1 MEFHRDVV
9 EQIIFE
15 TPEAKSTMTNITQTK
30 KKKPQ
35 CSTHVFM
42 LHFIVGNIHHST
54 SSVCVQVVRNR
65 SWRIVRAQAS
75 GTSSLQILQ
84 ATTEKNITKKKRQIA
99 APHTVV
105 VPMKIFTT
113 IQSDKN
119 HYLINSLDNRLRL
132 AI

>member
-1 MEFHRDVV
+1 MYSCFILLLEISIIQRHLYAYKSSEIEAGVLSEHKLRAHHRFKFYK
-9 EQIIFE
+9 Q
-15 TPEAKSTMTNITQTK
+15 PQK
-30 KKKPQ
+30 KTLP
-35 CSTHVFM
+35 
-42 LHFIVGNIHHST
+42 
-54 SSVCVQVVRNR
+54 
-65 SWRIVRAQAS
+65 
-75 GTSSLQILQ
+75 
-84 ATTEKNITKKKRQIA
+84 KKKRQIA